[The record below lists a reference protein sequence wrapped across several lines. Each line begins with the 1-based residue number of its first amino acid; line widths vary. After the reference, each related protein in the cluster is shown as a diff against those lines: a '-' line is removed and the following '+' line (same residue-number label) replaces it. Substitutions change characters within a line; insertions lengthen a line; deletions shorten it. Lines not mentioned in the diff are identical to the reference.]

1 MLIDR
6 VVKRTRKDIDFDSF
20 EKEKDKGEL
29 NESESFDEKVK
40 LLDKREELG
49 DVNSEFSDCVRVLDR
64 FMELG
69 VKRLKPNLN
78 INENLNGNVNISIEE
93 GELMCLRKVIL
104 EYADVFD
111 SLCWNIDKQVSGWE
125 SFDSERAI
133 VCRED
138 ISEEEDKRVLGL
150 IQRSIQLAHLDAM
163 KECLSEG
170 DEEGAVSRIRFLH
183 PGYGVEEA
191 EYQYV
196 YLLFY
201 GSV

>member
-20 EKEKDKGEL
+20 EKEKEKGEL
-29 NESESFDEKVK
+29 NETESFDEKVK
-40 LLDKREELG
+40 LLDKSEELG

-78 INENLNGNVNISIEE
+78 INENLNENVHVSIEE

-111 SLCWNIDKQVSGWE
+111 ALFWNIDKQVSGWE

-133 VCRED
+133 VRREEL
-138 ISEEEDKRVLGL
+138 SEEEDKRVLGL
-150 IQRSIQLAHLDAM
+150 MQRSIQLAHLDAM
-163 KECLSEG
+163 EECLREE

-191 EYQYV
+191 EYRYV